1 MEKILIARD
10 ESFMITLKEHE
21 NSKRHMIEFTQDMMC
36 IVDDYANITSQNLKE
51 LIELS
56 NS

>member
-51 LIELS
+51 LMELS